1 MNIKQQRALKEAA
14 ATLRKVA
21 QILVNAEDT
30 VDEVLEDFN
39 ENRDGTDGDPNSDIP
54 DERIDAPGDNVL
66 DWYDE
71 EGDEPA
77 AATEESFEDDD
88 ELPNYESVLAHA
100 KKTNA
105 RFYYP
110 HSSEFGKKAT
120 AALVRKDSIA
130 AVEAAY
136 KQANAP
142 APKKASAAVAAKPA
156 QVKKAAPKLATKPV
170 VKAAPMPKKAS
181 VQPAAQPKRRVLDT
195 DFNNEIMF

>member
-1 MNIKQQRALKEAA
+1 MNIQQQRALKQAA

-71 EGDEPA
+71 EGDEPS

-88 ELPNYESVLAHA
+88 EMPNYESVLAHA
-100 KKTNA
+100 KNTTQ

-110 HSSEFGKKAT
+110 HSPAYGKKAS

-130 AVEAAY
+130 AVKAAY
-136 KQANAP
+136 K
-142 APKKASAAVAAKPA
+142 KASNAVAAKPA
-156 QVKKAAPKLATKPV
+156 QVKKAAPR
-170 VKAAPMPKKAS
+170 PKKAS
-181 VQPAAQPKRRVLDT
+181 VQPKPKRRVLDT